1 MNPPGRHAEDY
12 ALRTPHP
19 AFVIIA
25 LGSNLDDSRQN
36 ILRAM
41 ERLQAF
47 TDSPLLRSSP
57 WQSAPV
63 NCPPGSPMF
72 VNAVVGLVHRAG
84 ETPETLLAKLQ
95 TLETEFGRSPRKI
108 VNEPRPLDL
117 DLIAFG
123 DQTRVTPSLLLPHP
137 RAHQRRFVLE
147 PLNEIAPEFVLPGQT
162 QTVKQLLACLHTEEH
177 LVRLG

>member
-1 MNPPGRHAEDY
+1 
-12 ALRTPHP
+12 
-19 AFVIIA
+19 
-25 LGSNLDDSRQN
+25 
-36 ILRAM
+36 
-41 ERLQAF
+41 
-47 TDSPLLRSSP
+47 
-57 WQSAPV
+57 
-63 NCPPGSPMF
+63 MF